1 VPWILAAEASGAM
14 PVAEPLATAVFLAT
28 VGILLAVSVLFSRAT
43 ERFSL
48 PVALLFLVIGM
59 LAGSEGIGGIAFENY
74 GFAFRLGTAALV
86 FILFD
91 GGLNTSLSAV
101 REVIRPAGVLATAG
115 VIGTAA
121 VTGLAAHLLGFDW
134 PAALLLGA
142 IVSSTDAAAV
152 FAVLRGSG
160 VNLKRR
166 VGSTLEVESGVND
179 PMAVILSMSLA
190 HGLTRP
196 GSLSVWSLAID
207 VIVQMVVG
215 GVLGYLIGAAA
226 RWLIARVRLPAS
238 GFYPVLTIAVALLAF
253 ALPTLASGSGFL
265 AVYIVALMLGNAP
278 LPYRAGLARVH
289 DALAWLSQ
297 VAMFL
302 MFGILSF
309 PSRLIDVAVTGLA
322 LGLILAF
329 IARPV
334 VVALCLLPFRFPR
347 REVSYIGWVGL
358 RGAVPIILATF
369 PVLINA
375 PGAKRIFDV
384 VFFIVVLN
392 AFLPGATVPWITRRL
407 GLEARV
413 APKPPAVLE
422 IESLQPL
429 GGELMSFYIDEALAV
444 AGVPLADLPFPQGA
458 SVLLIE
464 HGRELIAPRGDT
476 VLQPGDHVYVFAEEH
491 AREVVHLLF
500 GSELE

>member
-1 VPWILAAEASGAM
+1 
-14 PVAEPLATAVFLAT
+14 
-28 VGILLAVSVLFSRAT
+28 
-43 ERFSL
+43 
-48 PVALLFLVIGM
+48 
-59 LAGSEGIGGIAFENY
+59 
-74 GFAFRLGTAALV
+74 
-86 FILFD
+86 
-91 GGLNTSLSAV
+91 
-101 REVIRPAGVLATAG
+101 
-115 VIGTAA
+115 
-121 VTGLAAHLLGFDW
+121 
-134 PAALLLGA
+134 
-142 IVSSTDAAAV
+142 
-152 FAVLRGSG
+152 
-160 VNLKRR
+160 
-166 VGSTLEVESGVND
+166 
-179 PMAVILSMSLA
+179 
-190 HGLTRP
+190 
-196 GSLSVWSLAID
+196 
-207 VIVQMVVG
+207 
-215 GVLGYLIGAAA
+215 
-226 RWLIARVRLPAS
+226 
-238 GFYPVLTIAVALLAF
+238 
-253 ALPTLASGSGFL
+253 
-265 AVYIVALMLGNAP
+265 VYIVALMLGNAP

-302 MFGILSF
+302 LFGILSF
-309 PSRLIDVAVTGLA
+309 PSRLVDVAVTGLA

-369 PVLINA
+369 PVLIDA

-429 GGELMSFYIDEALAV
+429 GGELMSFYIDDALAV

-500 GSELE
+500 GSALE

>member
-1 VPWILAAEASGAM
+1 
-14 PVAEPLATAVFLAT
+14 
-28 VGILLAVSVLFSRAT
+28 
-43 ERFSL
+43 
-48 PVALLFLVIGM
+48 
-59 LAGSEGIGGIAFENY
+59 
-74 GFAFRLGTAALV
+74 
-86 FILFD
+86 
-91 GGLNTSLSAV
+91 
-101 REVIRPAGVLATAG
+101 
-115 VIGTAA
+115 
-121 VTGLAAHLLGFDW
+121 
-134 PAALLLGA
+134 
-142 IVSSTDAAAV
+142 
-152 FAVLRGSG
+152 
-160 VNLKRR
+160 
-166 VGSTLEVESGVND
+166 
-179 PMAVILSMSLA
+179 
-190 HGLTRP
+190 
-196 GSLSVWSLAID
+196 VWSIAID

-215 GVLGYLIGAAA
+215 AVLGYLIGAAA

-278 LPYRAGLARVH
+278 LPYRTGLARVH

-322 LGLILAF
+322 LGLFLAF

-347 REVSYIGWVGL
+347 REVTYIGWVGL

-369 PVLINA
+369 PVLIDA

-464 HGRELIAPRGDT
+464 HGRQLIAPRGDT

-491 AREVVHLLF
+491 ARAVVHLLF
-500 GSELE
+500 GSQ